1 MKSGIKN
8 IGDKV
13 DTLTV
18 SRQETKDEGEFRKLI
33 NKVNETVNYKLR
45 KRYFIEGI
53 VLISLKV

>member
-1 MKSGIKN
+1 MKSEIKN
-8 IGDKV
+8 ISDKV

>member
-1 MKSGIKN
+1 M
-8 IGDKV
+8 
-13 DTLTV
+13 TV

>member
-1 MKSGIKN
+1 MKSEIKN
-8 IGDKV
+8 IGEKV